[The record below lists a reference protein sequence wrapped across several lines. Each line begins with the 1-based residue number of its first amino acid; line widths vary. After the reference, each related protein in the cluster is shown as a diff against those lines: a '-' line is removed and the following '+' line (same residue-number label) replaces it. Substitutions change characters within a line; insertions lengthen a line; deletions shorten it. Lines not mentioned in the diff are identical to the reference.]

1 MTGARGES
9 GNLSIGSD
17 HKSKDCFSLSHV
29 LEYSSQ
35 GTGDSY
41 DAPTIRLL
49 TVKHIS
55 TCPQ

>member
-1 MTGARGES
+1 MTEARGKS
-9 GNLSIGSD
+9 GNLAIGSD
-17 HKSKDCFSLSHV
+17 HKSKNCFSLSHV
-29 LEYSSQ
+29 YSSH